1 MLIVRL
7 LCVVISITSGILGF
21 SWAVDNDSSFMLE
34 LYVQSTFFALFFQIF
49 LFAIVSK
56 NKHRLLSA
64 SNFRRYDIRSN
75 ISISLSAVVLS
86 IFIVMFFLMYDY
98 PRIQYFLLFCVLI
111 FVTLILQLMSFT
123 TSSRQQISNLN
134 RFWTFQ
140 LLGAIAR
147 LLSVI
152 LFIIVMNLSF
162 IGLLLSNIVAAALI
176 TKLYKKYDFN
186 KSKFQK
192 SLPLIIN
199 FYRSLIS
206 IDGIVRM
213 FRLYY
218 EQIVILGSAIIVN
231 ILSFGN
237 EIGHVANVATGYL
250 NAVAIA
256 MRQVFAKVEK
266 DRFLKVLKGSQLFST
281 IFICLAASVIV
292 WNLGK
297 FTSLHLAILPELK
310 EHEIGLILKTLSI
323 YTLIYPLTIGFAFF
337 DYFSKNK
344 SREFAQILIMSS
356 ILILT
361 LEEFIRLL
369 LSDYGY
375 IWPTWAIIPGLSI
388 FISYRIVQFRAK
400 KYTSINDG

>member
-1 MLIVRL
+1 M
-7 LCVVISITSGILGF
+7 
-21 SWAVDNDSSFMLE
+21 
-34 LYVQSTFFALFFQIF
+34 
-49 LFAIVSK
+49 
-56 NKHRLLSA
+56 
-64 SNFRRYDIRSN
+64 
-75 ISISLSAVVLS
+75 
-86 IFIVMFFLMYDY
+86 
-98 PRIQYFLLFCVLI
+98 
-111 FVTLILQLMSFT
+111 
-123 TSSRQQISNLN
+123 
-134 RFWTFQ
+134 
-140 LLGAIAR
+140 
-147 LLSVI
+147 
-152 LFIIVMNLSF
+152 
-162 IGLLLSNIVAAALI
+162 
-176 TKLYKKYDFN
+176 
-186 KSKFQK
+186 
-192 SLPLIIN
+192 
-199 FYRSLIS
+199 
-206 IDGIVRM
+206 
-213 FRLYY
+213 
-218 EQIVILGSAIIVN
+218 ILGSAIIVN